1 MSKRVAEESPGSSG
15 PAKKVKQKSIQF
27 VAKEN
32 LNFTLFHSQVST
44 TYLPHTIGPVSNST
58 ELDINV
64 LKFQNKKLANVS
76 FLVGRILRSS
86 FSYCSKLYL
95 LCKSAH

>member
-1 MSKRVAEESPGSSG
+1 MSKRAADESPGSSG
-15 PAKKVKQKSIQF
+15 PAKKVKQKSIESYRN
-27 VAKEN
+27 EN
-32 LNFTLFHSQVST
+32 SYFPLFYFSLQQVST

-76 FLVGRILRSS
+76 F
-86 FSYCSKLYL
+86 
-95 LCKSAH
+95 